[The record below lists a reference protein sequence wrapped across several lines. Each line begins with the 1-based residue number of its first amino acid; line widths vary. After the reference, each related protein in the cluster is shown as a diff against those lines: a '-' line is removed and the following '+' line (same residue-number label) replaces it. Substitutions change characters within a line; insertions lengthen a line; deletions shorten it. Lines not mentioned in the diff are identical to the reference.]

1 MMSVLL
7 VTTAHL
13 DLYHQFLVHRELI
26 LRHEDCLRHLSV
38 HCALQV
44 TTVQI
49 LERYMLAAYAEQ
61 AITVLAE

>member
-1 MMSVLL
+1 MMFVLRA
-7 VTTAHL
+7 TTAHL
-13 DLYHQFLVHRELI
+13 VLYHLFLVHRELI
-26 LRHEDCLRHLSV
+26 LRHLGCLRHLSV